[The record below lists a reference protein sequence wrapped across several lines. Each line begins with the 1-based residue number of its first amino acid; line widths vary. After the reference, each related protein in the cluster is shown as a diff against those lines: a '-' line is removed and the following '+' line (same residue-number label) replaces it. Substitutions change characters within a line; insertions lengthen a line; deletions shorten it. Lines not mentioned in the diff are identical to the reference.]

1 MAGTPADGSSK
12 GATLGFADVIAELK
26 DRFRKALEDAE
37 WRQPTDAE
45 YNLWITQMALGVPSA
60 PYKGKDRLTDDDI
73 DRWIAETEIS
83 VEALFDG
90 IAMYLA
96 RGFFAETLPFRFC
109 DTIINQL
116 EMFSLRDD
124 SAYAAHAKNGP
135 RQGPSKLLWD
145 IYLAFDAGE
154 YWRQGD
160 DRNPIA
166 AFTRP
171 AIAGIVEANLG
182 FRYPDDSL

>member
-1 MAGTPADGSSK
+1 
-12 GATLGFADVIAELK
+12 LRFADVIADLK
-26 DRFRKALEDAE
+26 ERYRADLENIE
-37 WRQPTDAE
+37 RRRPTDAE
-45 YNLWITQMALGVPSA
+45 MAAWITQMALGVPSA

-73 DRWIAETEIS
+73 DRRIAETEIC

-90 IAMYLA
+90 IAKYLA
-96 RGFFAETLPFRFC
+96 RGFYAETLPFRFC
-109 DTIINQL
+109 DAIINEL
-116 EMFSLRDD
+116 EMFSLRGD

-154 YWRQGD
+154 YRRQGD
-160 DRNPIA
+160 DRDPIA

-171 AIAGIVEANLG
+171 AIAEIVEANSG
-182 FRYPDDSL
+182 FRYPDDSI